1 MDEEKGI
8 YYTDK
13 KIKNIKLNSFLNGAV
28 IVSFVYLIIL
38 LLVIYSLHLVINRFG
53 EIGKDE
59 NVTKLMTVLQLYDE
73 VYVGDIEIDKMVDGA
88 ISTITEV
95 SGDKYGHY
103 IPSYNADTSGQMYS
117 TGSYVG
123 IGFSYLEYFNL
134 ENPYIEVVS
143 IVEDSPAGRSS
154 MKIGDKITHI
164 NGEIISEEVITN
176 FKKSRKEDIVKSYI
190 FRLNGIEDIEIM
202 IGEVKEPILDFEIID
217 NVGFIHIYDF
227 VPETSVKFKEAI
239 DNIVADNV
247 KNVIFDLRNNGG
259 GQLDVVVEMLDYLI
273 EKETIVNIKY
283 ETGKEEKIGSV
294 DGRDVSNL
302 FDCVILSN
310 KNTASASELFI
321 LILKETMNTTLVGT
335 KTFGKG
341 TVGTSYTFND
351 GSILNISTGL
361 YYTEKGKN
369 IEEDGIVPDIELNK
383 EDIIKEAKELYK
395 ENKLVKK

>member
-1 MDEEKGI
+1 
-8 YYTDK
+8 
-13 KIKNIKLNSFLNGAV
+13 
-28 IVSFVYLIIL
+28 
-38 LLVIYSLHLVINRFG
+38 
-53 EIGKDE
+53 
-59 NVTKLMTVLQLYDE
+59 
-73 VYVGDIEIDKMVDGA
+73 
-88 ISTITEV
+88 
-95 SGDKYGHY
+95 
-103 IPSYNADTSGQMYS
+103 
-117 TGSYVG
+117 
-123 IGFSYLEYFNL
+123 
-134 ENPYIEVVS
+134 
-143 IVEDSPAGRSS
+143 
-154 MKIGDKITHI
+154 
-164 NGEIISEEVITN
+164 
-176 FKKSRKEDIVKSYI
+176 
-190 FRLNGIEDIEIM
+190 M

-361 YYTEKGKN
+361 YYTASGKN
-369 IEEDGIVPDIELNK
+369 IEEEGIVPDIELNK